1 MLLNQHIEF
10 FDVKGVG
17 HIDLQLSDKRMS
29 VLIGANGV
37 GKTKTLE
44 CLYTLLLFTNDMI
57 RDGEYYAY
65 KKNFSFNASHINDDV
80 IFEMSQFQ
88 SENAGYRIRN
98 LVKPLFTH
106 KRPVVYLGAQNRG
119 EIKQNDY
126 GYITPLGEYKER
138 QKKYFENIIS
148 SMGTH
153 FSTLNMDS
161 PIEEWFIQRA
171 LSSNAYQDK
180 ADNRE
185 VELLTVLRVLN
196 KIDSR
201 ISADPKDF
209 KVIGGKSVSFKLDG
223 EERRLNE
230 LSSGFASLI
239 KIVQAIVAGY
249 SFFTNADDI
258 ENVAGYVLIDEIES
272 HLHIQWQ
279 TKILPLLTEIFPH
292 TYFIITTHS
301 SLILTQLING
311 AAYNLVKENDRVTAK
326 LIPNAGQ
333 SALIDLLEE
342 AFGVNL
348 NKIRIEN
355 TTAESQADVKKAL
368 LSLLRGSHE

>member
-44 CLYTLLLFTNDMI
+44 CLYTLLLFTNNTV
-57 RDGEYYAY
+57 RNNYYAY
-65 KKNFSFNASHINDDV
+65 NNYFPFYSACINNDV
-80 IFEMSQFQ
+80 IVDGSKFSDGG
-88 SENAGYRIRN
+88 GYRIN
-98 LVKPLFTH
+98 YLVKEFFIH
-106 KRPVVYLGAQNRG
+106 DRPVVYLGAQNRG

-138 QKKYFENIIS
+138 QNKYFENTIS

-153 FSTLNMDS
+153 FSTLNMNT

-201 ISADPKDF
+201 ISAVPKDF
-209 KVIGGKSVSFKLDG
+209 KVIGGKTVSFKLDG

>member
-1 MLLNQHIEF
+1 MLLSQHIEF

-17 HIDLQLSDKRMS
+17 HVDLKLSDKRMN

-44 CLYTLLLFTNDMI
+44 CLYTLLLFTNNKV
-57 RDGEYYAY
+57 RNGQYYAY
-65 KKNFSFNASHINDDV
+65 KKNFSFNRALIDGQTV
-80 IFEMSQFQ
+80 YEGYFPY
-88 SENAGYRIRN
+88 ENSGYPIDY
-98 LVKPLFTH
+98 LIQPLFEH
-106 KRPVVYLGAQNRG
+106 DNPVVYLGAQNRG
-119 EIKQNDY
+119 EIKPNER

-138 QKKYFENIIS
+138 QKKYFQDTIS
-148 SMGTH
+148 SMAEH
-153 FSTLNMDS
+153 FSTLNMDT

-171 LSSNAYQDK
+171 ISANDYQDK
-180 ADNRE
+180 EDNRE

-196 KIDSR
+196 KIDTR
-201 ISADPKDF
+201 ISAEKKNF
-209 KVIGGKSVSFKLDG
+209 KIIGGKTVSFILDG

-249 SFFTNADDI
+249 SFFTNADEI

-272 HLHIQWQ
+272 HLHIEWQ
-279 TKILPLLTEIFPH
+279 TKILPLLTKIFPN
-292 TYFIITTHS
+292 TYFVITTHS
-301 SLILTQLING
+301 SLVLTQLIEG
-311 AAYNLVKENDRVTAK
+311 AAYQLVKENHNVISK
-326 LIPNAGQ
+326 PIPNAGQ
-333 SALIDLLEE
+333 AALVDLLEE

>member
-10 FDVKGVG
+10 FGVKGVG

-29 VLIGANGV
+29 VLIGTNGV

-44 CLYTLLLFTNDMI
+44 CLYTLLLFTNNSV
-57 RDGEYYAY
+57 RNYYTYNNYFPFHSAC
-65 KKNFSFNASHINDDV
+65 INNDV
-80 IFEMSQFQ
+80 IFDGSQFVHGG
-88 SENAGYRIRN
+88 GYRIN
-98 LVKPLFTH
+98 DLVKEFFIHEL
-106 KRPVVYLGAQNRG
+106 PVVYLGAQNRG

-126 GYITPLGEYKER
+126 GYITPLGEYEER

-185 VELLTVLRVLN
+185 VELLTALRVLN

-209 KVIGGKSVSFKLDG
+209 KVIGGKTISFKLDG

-311 AAYNLVKENDRVTAK
+311 AACNLVKENDRVTAK

-355 TTAESQADVKKAL
+355 TTVESQADVKKAL

>member
-17 HIDLQLSDKRMS
+17 HVDLKLSDKRMN

-44 CLYTLLLFTNDMI
+44 CLYTLLLFTNNMVRNDK
-57 RDGEYYAY
+57 YYVY
-65 KKNFSFNASHINDDV
+65 KKNFSFNRAFIDGQTVYDGT
-80 IFEMSQFQ
+80 FQ
-88 SENAGYRIRN
+88 HEYNVSYIDN
-98 LVKPLFTH
+98 LIQPLFRH
-106 KRPVVYLGAQNRG
+106 DNPVVYLGAQNRG
-119 EIKQNDY
+119 EIKISER

-138 QKKYFENIIS
+138 QKKYFENTIS
-148 SMGTH
+148 SMAEH
-153 FSTLNMDS
+153 FSTLNMNT

-171 LSSNAYQDK
+171 FSANDYQSK
-180 ADNRE
+180 EDNRE

-196 KIDSR
+196 KIDTR
-201 ISADPKDF
+201 ISAEKKNF
-209 KVIGGKSVSFKLDG
+209 KVIGGKTVSFILDG

-239 KIVQAIVAGY
+239 KIVQSIVAGY
-249 SFFTNADDI
+249 SFFTNSDDI
-258 ENVAGYVLIDEIES
+258 ENVKGYVLIDEIES
-272 HLHIQWQ
+272 HLHIEWQ
-279 TKILPLLTEIFPH
+279 TKILPLLTKIFPN
-292 TYFIITTHS
+292 TYFVITTHS
-301 SLILTQLING
+301 SLVLTQLIEG
-311 AAYNLVKENDRVTAK
+311 AAYQLVKENHKVISK
-326 LIPNAGQ
+326 PIPNAGQ
-333 SALIDLLEE
+333 AALVDLLEE

>member
-29 VLIGANGV
+29 VLIGTNGV

-44 CLYTLLLFTNDMI
+44 CLYTLLLFTNNTV
-57 RDGEYYAY
+57 RNNYYANNNY
-65 KKNFSFNASHINDDV
+65 FPFRSACINNDV
-80 IFEMSQFQ
+80 IFDGSQFVDGG
-88 SENAGYRIRN
+88 GYRIN
-98 LVKPLFTH
+98 YLVKEFFIHEL
-106 KRPVVYLGAQNRG
+106 PVVYLGAQNRG
-119 EIKQNDY
+119 EIKHNDY
-126 GYITPLGEYKER
+126 GYITPLGEYEER

-148 SMGTH
+148 SMGAH

-209 KVIGGKSVSFKLDG
+209 KVIGGKTVSFKLDG
-223 EERRLNE
+223 KERRLNE

-279 TKILPLLTEIFPH
+279 TKILPLLTEIFPN

-311 AAYNLVKENDRVTAK
+311 AAYNLIKENDRVTAK